1 MRRHLA
7 ITLGAAIIAT
17 AFAPQ
22 VAAAKEFVY
31 GSFIGEKGAE
41 NRLGMS
47 MYVKDVARDTNG
59 SVTWKVLPGGQIV
72 TGRGTLASIRDRLVD
87 GGLIVQPFTRK
98 ELATNNTIFDMAF
111 VGSDTVAV
119 SGASVETTLLD
130 CPECLA
136 EFHKNNAV
144 FLGGYGIAPF
154 RLLCGSEV
162 KTLGDIANKKIRAV
176 GVTAR
181 WIKLLGG
188 APVSIPGPE
197 AVPALQRGAIDCAVA
212 SSLWLTAFGYMD
224 VTKSIIDFTFGQS
237 RGIGL
242 MVMNR
247 DAWNSL
253 TLDEKKVMLKHLPAA
268 QARVTIDGYIKGDI
282 SNLKIAADRGITIT
296 PGGAAFE
303 AKLAQHVEAEKT
315 AVPAAL
321 KELGVKDPE
330 RIMAAFAKNL
340 AKWERLSAEIGHDV
354 DKFAAA
360 IQREIYDKVDPN
372 KL

>member
-7 ITLGAAIIAT
+7 ITLGAAIIAL
-17 AFAPQ
+17 APQ
-22 VAAAKEFVY
+22 AVTAKEFVY

-41 NRLGMS
+41 NRLGMAT
-47 MYVKDVARDTNG
+47 YIKDVERDTNG

-72 TGRGTLASIRDRLVD
+72 SGRGTLAGIRDRLVD

-111 VGSDTVAV
+111 VGTDTVAV

-136 EFHKNNAV
+136 EFHDNKAV

-154 RLLCGSEV
+154 KLLCGTQV
-162 KTLGDIANKKIRAV
+162 KSLDDLANRKIRAV
-176 GVTAR
+176 GVTSR

-188 APVSIPGPE
+188 VPVSLPGPE
-197 AVPALQRGAIDCAVA
+197 AVPALQRGAIDCAAA
-212 SSLWLTAFGYMD
+212 STLWLTAFGYMD

-242 MVMNR
+242 LVMNR

-282 SNLKIAADRGITIT
+282 SNLKSAADRGITIT
-296 PGGAAFE
+296 KGGADFE
-303 AKLAQHVEAEKT
+303 AKLAQHIKSEQT

-330 RIMAAFAKNL
+330 RIMAAFTKNL
-340 AKWERLSAEIGHDV
+340 AKWEKISAEVGLDV

-360 IQREIYDKVDPN
+360 IQREIYDKIDPN